1 MNAVRTG
8 FVDVPG
14 ARLWYE
20 DRGAGPAVL
29 LTHAAIAD
37 HRMWEPQLAPFVAAG
52 HRVVRW
58 DFRTFGRSTNDAT
71 PFSSRADIL
80 ALLDALGIE
89 RAALVG
95 SSMGGSV
102 SLSFTV
108 EHPERVAALV
118 LAGAGVGGL
127 EIDDTPEE
135 QLLAAQE
142 EAAVEVRDWATVA
155 DLDVRLWVDG
165 IGQPAG
171 RAPGVVRELVHRMVL
186 ETAQAEHPQPE
197 HIGLEPP
204 AAGRLGEVVAPTLV
218 MVGDLDAHGCQV
230 AADHL
235 VAGIAGARRHVF
247 RNAAHLPN
255 LEYPAEFDAVV
266 LGFLDEVGA

>member
-1 MNAVRTG
+1 MSDVRAG
-8 FVDVPG
+8 FVEVPG
-14 ARLWYE
+14 ARLWYD

-37 HRMWEPQLAPFVAAG
+37 HRMWEPQLASFVAAG
-52 HRVVRW
+52 QRVVRW

-89 RAALVG
+89 RAALIG
-95 SSMGGSV
+95 SSMGGGV

-108 EHPERVAALV
+108 EHPQRVAALV
-118 LAGAGVGGL
+118 LVGAGVGGL
-127 EIDDTPEE
+127 EIADTPQE
-135 QLLAAQE
+135 QVFAAQE
-142 EAAVEVRDWATVA
+142 AAAVEARDWAAVA

-165 IGQPAG
+165 IGQPPG
-171 RAPGVVRELVHRMVL
+171 RAPRAVRDLVYRMVL

-197 HIGLEPP
+197 HIALEPP
-204 AAGRLGEVVAPTLV
+204 AADRLDEVVAPTLV
-218 MVGDLDAHGCQV
+218 MVGDLDAHPCQV
-230 AADHL
+230 AADYL
-235 VAGIAGARRHVF
+235 TAGIAGARRHVF

-255 LEYPAEFDAVV
+255 LEHPAEFDEVV
-266 LGFLDEVGA
+266 LRFLLENGT